1 MIRHMDY
8 RSKLKAWKKRREKIA
23 SQLNRGVP
31 AAVIAVE
38 AGISR
43 QRVYQLARGS
53 SK

>member
-31 AAVIAVE
+31 ASAIAE
-38 AGISR
+38 SAGISR
-43 QRVYQLARGS
+43 QRVYQLARGAT
-53 SK
+53 K